1 MAHFNNQ
8 HLIRFGTGSG
18 RRPDGHNSLTLTPF
32 IWSYSVSFINTHTIH
47 LVQPVD
53 DALMGITHVIRAEE
67 HLTNTLR
74 QCLILEALKYPQ
86 VRLFLIYA

>member
-1 MAHFNNQ
+1 MIA
-8 HLIRFGTGSG
+8 
-18 RRPDGHNSLTLTPF
+18 
-32 IWSYSVSFINTHTIH
+32 
-47 LVQPVD
+47 VD

-86 VRLFLIYA
+86 VRPSVRPCFTHTHIRNTHIHTCTEVLTHTLSLNTRTHTLH

>member
-1 MAHFNNQ
+1 MHVCM
-8 HLIRFGTGSG
+8 
-18 RRPDGHNSLTLTPF
+18 HNSPTYLIYLT
-32 IWSYSVSFINTHTIH
+32 
-47 LVQPVD
+47 VD

-86 VRLFLIYA
+86 VGLGLGYLCLCANTYIWC